1 MTNFSNITPGG
12 GLTAHELAGGH
23 TLARHVDV
31 TETKLANRLVNQIA
45 IPRSSSFT
53 NREIAEQVI
62 ADAIANNQTQITNW
76 LAGNSSR
83 LQIKHTA
90 TTAVFRLLNH
100 GRAKHSGSQ
109 VNILSNK
116 LSAGMLRPYKNL
128 WFTQH
133 KIAVNL
139 SALL

>member
-1 MTNFSNITPGG
+1 VTNFSNITPGG

-31 TETKLANRLVNQIA
+31 TETELANRLANQIA

-53 NREIAEQVI
+53 NRAIAEQVI

-83 LQIKHTA
+83 LQIQHTA
-90 TTAVFRLLNH
+90 TKSIGVTLTRGDSNSVPA
-100 GRAKHSGSQ
+100 Q
-109 VNILSNK
+109 NIQIVLKRDS
-116 LSAGMLRPYKNL
+116 
-128 WFTQH
+128 
-133 KIAVNL
+133 NL
-139 SALL
+139 SLGYYILTAYPEL